1 MILNP
6 FGGVKNT
13 KKITPPDFR
22 LFATERKYSFFL
34 NNYFKIL
41 GEGDKML
48 AFHKWEKM
56 LSATNLSQKKI
67 LCFKTISSK
76 LYQQHM
82 MKGLGVLFN
91 PLK

>member
-1 MILNP
+1 
-6 FGGVKNT
+6 
-13 KKITPPDFR
+13 
-22 LFATERKYSFFL
+22 
-34 NNYFKIL
+34 
-41 GEGDKML
+41 ML